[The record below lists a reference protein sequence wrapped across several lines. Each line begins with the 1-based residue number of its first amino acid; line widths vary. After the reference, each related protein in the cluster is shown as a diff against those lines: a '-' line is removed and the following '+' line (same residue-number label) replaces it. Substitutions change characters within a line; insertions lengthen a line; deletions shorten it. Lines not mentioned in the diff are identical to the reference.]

1 MANRFE
7 RGLMGLSSPP
17 HIRNDTTVATL
28 TAASAFAAGDCTSA
42 SSAMKLSA
50 VDRCIELISDSIGK
64 LPIYIQDRDSR
75 NRVQHELNRLLTV
88 RPNEAQT
95 PTDFKKHIEANRLAG
110 NGYALIVRDPVTL
123 KPQELISVP
132 HELVYPYLDND
143 GHVWYRLIHPFT
155 GSVSTVHRADMIH
168 VMAYSHNGYKGISVL
183 ERASEVIAAARA
195 SQQYNLNYYANGGQ
209 PGGVLETEADL
220 SGTKTITLAD
230 GKEISVSK
238 KDLIRREWEKRHSG
252 PTNAQRI
259 AILDYGLKYTPI
271 SVTNRDAQFVEN
283 AEISVQDIARFFG
296 VPLYKLQSGKQSY
309 NSNEQNSIEYV
320 VSTLHPIVTRYEE
333 ALTYRLLTFADA
345 ERYRIRINLNAE
357 LRGDFTARG
366 SWYEKMRNIG
376 AYSANDI
383 RDLEDL
389 PDVDGGDERYASLNY
404 VPLSD
409 WKKLSQNRNDGG
421 NANANNT

>member
-1 MANRFE
+1 MSNRFE
-7 RGLMGLSSPP
+7 RGLLSLSSPP
-17 HIRNDTTVATL
+17 HIRNDTTVTTL
-28 TAASAFAAGDCTSA
+28 TAASAFAASDSVSE

-64 LPIYIQDRDSR
+64 LPIYIQARQSR
-75 NRVQHELNRLLTV
+75 MRVQHELNYLLSV

-95 PTDFKKHIEANRLAG
+95 PTDFKKHVEANRLAG
-110 NGYALIVRDPVTL
+110 NGYAYIVRDPVTL
-123 KPQELISVP
+123 KPKELISVP
-132 HELVYPYLDND
+132 HELVYPYLDTD
-143 GHVWYRLIHPFT
+143 GRVWYRLIHPYT
-155 GSVSTVHRADMIH
+155 GSVSTVHCTDMVH

-220 SGTKTITLAD
+220 SGDKKITLAD

-333 ALTYRLLTFADA
+333 AFTYRLLTFADA

>member
-1 MANRFE
+1 M
-7 RGLMGLSSPP
+7 
-17 HIRNDTTVATL
+17 V
-28 TAASAFAAGDCTSA
+28 
-42 SSAMKLSA
+42 
-50 VDRCIELISDSIGK
+50 
-64 LPIYIQDRDSR
+64 
-75 NRVQHELNRLLTV
+75 
-88 RPNEAQT
+88 
-95 PTDFKKHIEANRLAG
+95 
-110 NGYALIVRDPVTL
+110 
-123 KPQELISVP
+123 
-132 HELVYPYLDND
+132 
-143 GHVWYRLIHPFT
+143 
-155 GSVSTVHRADMIH
+155 H

-220 SGTKTITLAD
+220 SGTTTITLAD

-409 WKKLSQNRNDGG
+409 WNILLRQLSIFHFNCI
-421 NANANNT
+421 

>member
-1 MANRFE
+1 M
-7 RGLMGLSSPP
+7 
-17 HIRNDTTVATL
+17 
-28 TAASAFAAGDCTSA
+28 
-42 SSAMKLSA
+42 
-50 VDRCIELISDSIGK
+50 
-64 LPIYIQDRDSR
+64 
-75 NRVQHELNRLLTV
+75 
-88 RPNEAQT
+88 
-95 PTDFKKHIEANRLAG
+95 
-110 NGYALIVRDPVTL
+110 
-123 KPQELISVP
+123 
-132 HELVYPYLDND
+132 
-143 GHVWYRLIHPFT
+143 
-155 GSVSTVHRADMIH
+155 
-168 VMAYSHNGYKGISVL
+168 
-183 ERASEVIAAARA
+183 
-195 SQQYNLNYYANGGQ
+195 
-209 PGGVLETEADL
+209 
-220 SGTKTITLAD
+220 
-230 GKEISVSK
+230 
-238 KDLIRREWEKRHSG
+238 
-252 PTNAQRI
+252 
-259 AILDYGLKYTPI
+259 
-271 SVTNRDAQFVEN
+271 TNRDAQFVEN

-333 ALTYRLLTFADA
+333 AFTYRLLTFADA